1 MDIKTIQD
9 LLIFLEQF
17 SLNDT
22 VELNS
27 DCSDGA
33 MLLINNNVV
42 WESE

>member
-22 VELNS
+22 VKLHS

-33 MLLINNNVV
+33 MLLINNNAV